1 MDIAYADLWS
11 AWPSCGLCGSQLFS
25 WENPPYQL
33 SCLHL
38 FCQVCLTETWMG
50 GYYQCPFC
58 QTYCEHVN
66 FNVDVLNRTNEIT
79 AQGYNLNQ
87 PVIAS
92 HYWWFKNKI
101 NTTNVP
107 CRNQFVARYC
117 GAQNCVNS
125 HDPAFWQQYNCPLG
139 DNCSRGH
146 FCPYKHSWTQVNIY
160 QTVTSASVYSSS
172 APVALQQAP
181 EATNLLYAM
190 TTVQASGYMQR
201 GQAIIRSRSLLNYL
215 LSNDNYP
222 LMYVA
227 SQFQVQITAINPSQ
241 IRYSSTV
248 KWGYNNNRQSCY
260 YNEYHSQQ
268 LEQGRSRG
276 DWDVHISQDVRVN
289 LKLMIQVSPN
299 HFMQVVRQETLTSST
314 VAGTIDTMVQPE
326 YYQAFYD
333 KLVEYEASVP
343 LSNYIYSPDC
353 KSVAEKYG
361 LGVVQGNLY
370 GLASDLQQADAELQ
384 ASYVLHTTPVQ
395 CIALHPGV
403 DNQTAQLLC
412 EQLNVVIYDTR
423 VFGRSEDLVNFQQSV
438 QRTFQSIP
446 VPAGLS
452 DGRVKLLCT
461 QFGVHSQNGSLY
473 GPRDKIALVLGGM
486 AESQILIPPGTPPDR
501 VTALAAKHGLRQE
514 GNALFGSREQTVAA
528 MQELQNQE
536 VSAIYPNQ
544 LLAPQVQAVC
554 QKHGVRVD
562 GDKVVGLQM
571 QVLAAINELNTNLPK
586 QMAFQY
592 HRPPAWYSTATDQVR
607 VVDLP
612 ATDPEYTAISAQFH
626 QTAPNKI
633 TKIRVVQNK
642 RLYTN
647 FAFKHEGYS
656 QIERRA
662 VEIKRLFHGTRANA
676 PEVIYQSDSGLD
688 SRLGTG
694 MWGNGTY
701 YALNASYSL
710 GYAHAAADGTSEMFL
725 CEVLVGDFIKL
736 PSDGSLKKPPAKPNS
751 TQCYHSVQGHTG
763 GSDIWITYEPAM
775 SYPHFIIN
783 YR

>member
-1 MDIAYADLWS
+1 
-11 AWPSCGLCGSQLFS
+11 
-25 WENPPYQL
+25 
-33 SCLHL
+33 
-38 FCQVCLTETWMG
+38 
-50 GYYQCPFC
+50 
-58 QTYCEHVN
+58 
-66 FNVDVLNRTNEIT
+66 
-79 AQGYNLNQ
+79 
-87 PVIAS
+87 
-92 HYWWFKNKI
+92 
-101 NTTNVP
+101 
-107 CRNQFVARYC
+107 
-117 GAQNCVNS
+117 
-125 HDPAFWQQYNCPLG
+125 
-139 DNCSRGH
+139 
-146 FCPYKHSWTQVNIY
+146 
-160 QTVTSASVYSSS
+160 
-172 APVALQQAP
+172 
-181 EATNLLYAM
+181 
-190 TTVQASGYMQR
+190 
-201 GQAIIRSRSLLNYL
+201 LNYL
-215 LSNDNYP
+215 LSNDSYALIAAAN
-222 LMYVA
+222 
-227 SQFQVQITAINPSQ
+227 QFQVQITAINPSQ

-248 KWGYNNNRQSCY
+248 KWGYNNDGQSCY

-276 DWDVHISQDVRVN
+276 EEDVRISQDVRVN

-299 HFMQVVRQETLTSST
+299 HFMQVVRQETLISST
-314 VAGTIDTMVQPE
+314 VAGTVETMMQPE

-333 KLVEYEASVP
+333 KLVEYESCVP
-343 LSNYIYSPDC
+343 LSNYTYCPDS

-370 GLASDLQQADAELQ
+370 GLTSDLQQADAEMQ

-395 CIALHPGV
+395 CIAVHPGV
-403 DNQTAQLLC
+403 DTQTAQLLC
-412 EQLNVVIYDTR
+412 QQLRVAIYDTR

-452 DGRVKLLCT
+452 DGRVQQLCT
-461 QFGVHSQNGSLY
+461 QFGVRAGNGSLY
-473 GPRDKIALVLGGM
+473 GTRDKIALVLGGM
-486 AESQILIPPGTPPDR
+486 AESQVPIPPGTPPDR
-501 VTALAAKHGLRQE
+501 IAALATKYGLRHE

-536 VSAIYPNQ
+536 VSATYPNQ

-554 QKHGVRVD
+554 QKHGVRME
-562 GDKVVGLQM
+562 GDKVVGVQA

-592 HRPPAWYSTATDQVR
+592 HRPPAWYSTATDQVK

-626 QTAPNKI
+626 QTTPNQI

-688 SRLGTG
+688 SRLGGG

-701 YALNASYSL
+701 YALNASYSV
-710 GYAHAAADGTSEMFL
+710 GYAHPAADGTSEMFL
-725 CEVLVGDFIKL
+725 CEVLVGDFIQV
-736 PSDGSLKKPPAKPNS
+736 PSNGSLKKPPAKPNS
-751 TQCYHSVQGHTG
+751 TQCYHSVQGNTG

-783 YR
+783 YK